1 MLPSRRGWGGGGEK
15 VNTLLK
21 TPLRFG
27 GMKGQSPD
35 SGKLSGLRIL
45 LVSLRCAEPAI
56 KTFFFFFFKEV
67 GEQEPKGPPG
77 TRRRCRQCLMEIGE

>member
-1 MLPSRRGWGGGGEK
+1 MLPSRRGCGGGGGGEK

-56 KTFFFFFFKEV
+56 KTFFFSFF
-67 GEQEPKGPPG
+67 
-77 TRRRCRQCLMEIGE
+77 